1 MKCTADYFRERKV
14 KIPGTGKKNAIIR
27 ADLVNDVQRGILT
40 FLFPDATEPEH
51 REEVLHDVCYV
62 AAEDEDITYRV
73 LTLKPNLSDPETD
86 IMLSLIHISEPT
98 RPY

>member
-1 MKCTADYFRERKV
+1 M

-27 ADLVNDVQRGILT
+27 DDLVHDVQRGILT
-40 FLFPDATEPEH
+40 FLFPEATEPEQ

-62 AAEDEDITYRV
+62 AAEDEDVTYRV

-86 IMLSLIHISEPT
+86 IM
-98 RPY
+98 